1 MRAFLRVALL
11 LALLP
16 VGARAQANHLLVIT
30 GASGGPEYAQRFHQW
45 ATKLVDAAAK
55 TNVTDIAYLSDQPE
69 LGGKITGKSSRENVE
84 AAFKSL
90 AANTKPGD
98 AVLVVLIGHGGA
110 DGGAARFNLPGPDL
124 MVADYDRLLRLLEGR
139 KVALVNAAS
148 ASGAFLTPLSAPN
161 RVVVTATRSGF
172 ETNETMFGRFF
183 VDAYAGEGADIDKN
197 GSVSLL
203 EAYTYAAREVE
214 RWYKE
219 QNRLVTEHAQL
230 DDDGDGKGTPAP
242 DGRAGDGAIAK
253 SFVLGGIPAAVA
265 SNPALKALYEEKR
278 ELEAR
283 VETLRGMKA
292 KMDAATYE
300 KELEKLLVDLALKNQ
315 AIKKLEGGK

>member
-1 MRAFLRVALL
+1 
-11 LALLP
+11 
-16 VGARAQANHLLVIT
+16 
-30 GASGGPEYAQRFHQW
+30 
-45 ATKLVDAAAK
+45 
-55 TNVTDIAYLSDQPE
+55 
-69 LGGKITGKSSRENVE
+69 
-84 AAFKSL
+84 
-90 AANTKPGD
+90 
-98 AVLVVLIGHGGA
+98 
-110 DGGAARFNLPGPDL
+110 

-148 ASGAFLTPLSAPN
+148 ASGAFLAPLSAPN

-203 EAYTYAAREVE
+203 EAYTFAAREVE

-242 DGRAGDGAIAK
+242 DGRSGDGAIAK